1 MPTAVEEVL
10 GVQTL
15 LLGLVAASALR
26 ITGALGRKRED
37 VNAPPAEYT
46 KSGARRAAVN
56 ITPRPSAA
64 AGVVLE
70 QLFAPKVNPDD
81 AVSTVMKRNVL
92 KARAGD
98 SVESVLTYFDSVT
111 GIAVV
116 ADDDPNAV
124 VGVFSRRDAA
134 KAQRKDSISVWMT
147 TPALTIDAD
156 TRIVEC
162 AALMLKHEVH
172 RLPVV
177 NAEGALVGIITRSDV
192 FDALLSKYKAGDEEC
207 SVPPSTQR
215 GNQGSASA

>member
-1 MPTAVEEVL
+1 VL

-26 ITGALGRKRED
+26 VTGALGRKRVD
-37 VNAPPAEYT
+37 ANAPRAEYT

-56 ITPRPSAA
+56 ITPRPTA
-64 AGVVLE
+64 AGGVLLE
-70 QLFAPKVNPDD
+70 QLFAAKVNPDD
-81 AVSTVMKRNVL
+81 PVSTVMTRGVL
-92 KARAGD
+92 KARASD
-98 SVESVLTYFDSVT
+98 AVETVLTYFDKVT

-116 ADDDPNAV
+116 SDDTPEAV
-124 VGVFSRRDAA
+124 VGVFSRRDAGNA
-134 KAQRKDSISVWMT
+134 SKKDPISMWMT

-177 NAEGALVGIITRSDV
+177 DDGGTLVGIITRTDV
-192 FDALLSKYKAGDEEC
+192 FNALLSKYKSEASEEC
-207 SVPPSTQR
+207 VVPPP
-215 GNQGSASA
+215 ASNGRTTV